1 MFVTRACSR
10 QYQLYLLFI
19 SDAGLMEIKKQALLI
34 GAAGGL
40 GSATTELL
48 SKNGWHVFATDINE
62 EILDHYKQSEHITP
76 LEMDITS
83 RVSIEEAYKRI
94 SDQVNGLDAVL
105 HLAGILKVGS
115 LVELPVS
122 ELEKAL
128 EINLLG
134 AYRVNQQF
142 LPMLQPQK
150 GRVIILSSEVAR
162 QSAAPFNGLYSISKH
177 ALEAYSDSLR
187 RELIYLGI
195 KVVKIQ
201 PGPFKTD
208 MTKNAEQ
215 LFIEAQNESIHFKK
229 QLSKGL
235 SYLPRVY
242 KNAHDPVLVA
252 RTILKALKSPN
263 PRPSYLLKA
272 DTPRMLLDLLPVK
285 WADKIYKKVL
295 S

>member
-1 MFVTRACSR
+1 
-10 QYQLYLLFI
+10 
-19 SDAGLMEIKKQALLI
+19 MELKKQALLI
-34 GAAGGL
+34 GASGGL
-40 GSATTELL
+40 GSASAKLL
-48 SKNGWHVFATDINE
+48 SNSGWHVFASDINE
-62 EILDHYKQSEHITP
+62 EIPDLYKQSENITP

-83 RVSIEEAYKRI
+83 RESIEEAYKRI
-94 SDQVNGLDAVL
+94 SVATGGLDAVI

-142 LPMLQPQK
+142 LPMLQSQK

-162 QSAAPFNGLYSISKH
+162 QSAAPFNGLYSISKY

-208 MTKNAEQ
+208 MTKKAEQ
-215 LFIEAQNESIHFKK
+215 LFIEAQKDSKYFKK

-235 SYLPRVY
+235 SYLPQVY

-252 RTILKALKSPN
+252 RTILKALESSN